1 MKPLHAYREETLRI
15 AESLSL
21 DARDFESRK
30 EFLNFSEND
39 VRLLSELSLS
49 LRNDAKDFVNI
60 LHDRIDRFPETRSVL
75 GKSSSIG
82 WLRQRHAEYFAEMTE
97 GDYGMEYVQNRLA
110 VGLAHQKIGLKP
122 KWYLGSFSLFLEWII
137 PRILEKENGNLEK
150 AVPTI
155 LAVVKISLL
164 DAGLA
169 LDAYFQA
176 DKAMLDLLSR
186 VFETD
191 VEVVWIMDTEGRIL
205 HANRTGER
213 IIGWDPEALRGHSMG
228 EYLAPGPEMAE
239 DVFAAIGDHA
249 RRSGSWEGEL
259 SFVRKDGTEF
269 PAWGTL
275 NTVQDARGTVTQ
287 FIVEFR
293 DRTREK
299 AIQDELDRRTEDLL
313 RSNRDLEQFA
323 YVASHD
329 LQEPLRMVT
338 SYTQLLARRYK
349 GQLSAEADEFIGFAV
364 DGAIRM
370 QSLINA
376 LLAYSR
382 VGTRGKEHVVLES
395 RTAFEQACANLRMA
409 IEEAGAEVIAGPLPT
424 VTGDP
429 VQLMQLFQNLIGNAL
444 KFRNAGHPPRI
455 AVTAERL
462 GESWEFT
469 VSDNGIGIDPRFWE
483 RIFVIFQRLH
493 SREEFPGTGIG
504 LAMCKKIVE
513 RHGGRI
519 RVESEPGNGSRFI
532 FTLHAGSAGLGGPA
546 PKEGST

>member
-1 MKPLHAYREETLRI
+1 MKPLHAYRDETIRI

-21 DARDFESRK
+21 DLNDFDSRK
-30 EFLNFSEND
+30 DFLNFTDKD
-39 VRLLSELSLS
+39 VRLLSELSAS
-49 LRNDAKDFVNI
+49 LRATSKDFVDM
-60 LHDRIDRFPETRSVL
+60 LHERIDGSPETRAVL
-75 GKSSSIG
+75 SKTSSIE
-82 WLRQRHAEYFAEMTE
+82 WLRNRHAEYFAEMAE
-97 GDYGMEYVQNRLA
+97 GGYDMDYVLNRLA

-122 KWYLGSFSLFLEWII
+122 KWFLGSFSLFLEWII
-137 PRILEKENGNLEK
+137 PRIMDKERGDLEK
-150 AVPTI
+150 AVATI
-155 LAVVKISLL
+155 LSVVKISLL

-176 DKAMLDLLSR
+176 DKEMLALLSR

-191 VEVVWIMDTEGRIL
+191 IEVVWIMDTGGRIL
-205 HANRTGER
+205 HANRTAER
-213 IIGWDPEALRGHSMG
+213 ILGWTPSELRGRG
-228 EYLAPGPEMAE
+228 LDEFCGPVQDGTPG
-239 DVFAAIGDHA
+239 VFSAIGDRA
-249 RRSGSWEGEL
+249 RTAGFWEGEMT
-259 SFVRKDGTEF
+259 FFRKDGTSF

-275 NTVQDARGTVTQ
+275 NTVQDPKGDVTH
-287 FIVEFR
+287 FIIEFR
-293 DRTREK
+293 DRTQEK
-299 AIQDELDRRTEDLL
+299 AVQDELARRTEDLV

-349 GQLSAEADEFIGFAV
+349 GQLSSEADEFIGFAV

-382 VGTRGKEHVVLES
+382 VGTRGKDFGPVSS
-395 RTAFEQACANLRMA
+395 RIALEQALANLRLS
-409 IEEAGAEVIAGPLPT
+409 IEESGARISSGDLPT
-424 VTGDP
+424 VTGDA
-429 VQLMQLFQNLIGNAL
+429 VQLMLLFQNLVGNAI
-444 KFRNAGHPPRI
+444 KFQKPGVVPEV
-455 AVTAERL
+455 AVSAEFQ
-462 GESWEFT
+462 GDEWTFT

-493 SREEFPGTGIG
+493 SKEEFSGTGIG

-519 RVESEPGNGSRFI
+519 WLASEPGSGSRFS
-532 FTLHAGSAGLGGPA
+532 FTLKAGPHPGPGTNGGTP
-546 PKEGST
+546 